1 MATAIRQSY
10 IARIHISA
18 KRELEACPIDI
29 QHELKDKIIQASELQ
44 EPSSHSD
51 IRLLRGCNGLFRVR
65 AGDFRAICDLV
76 SPTLRVLLVDR
87 RSRVYDRVD
96 EAKARGQ

>member
-1 MATAIRQSY
+1 MATASRQSY
-10 IARIHISA
+10 VARIHVSA

-29 QHELKDKIIQASELQ
+29 QHELKDKILAASELQ

-65 AGDFRAICDLV
+65 AGSYRAICDLRI
-76 SPTLRVLLVDR
+76 PTLRVLLIDR
-87 RSRVYDRVD
+87 RSKVYDRID
-96 EAKARGQ
+96 EAKARGR